1 MYKTEKANKIFL
13 FHILI
18 NSLVYFLFLI
28 KFVFLNIQKQIKDVM
43 SLKLKKVTNED
54 KSTQILKYLNP
65 EQLKA
70 VKHVHGPLLIIA
82 GAGSG
87 KTRVLTH
94 KIAYLLEQGVKP
106 YNILALT
113 FTNKAAN
120 EMKERISKLI
130 SGEATNQLW
139 AGTFHSIFARI
150 LRTEAEKIGYTSSF
164 SIYDTDDSLRV
175 IRRILADMGMSQ
187 QKFPPQGFRSR
198 ISQSKNKGQSWQQF
212 AKYADDPVAMN
223 TADIYRDYEKQLKQS
238 NAMDFDDL
246 LLNMV
251 ALLENNP
258 DILQKYQNR
267 FKFILVDEY
276 QDTNRTQYEV
286 LNLLAKSHKNI
297 AVVGDDAQSIYRWR
311 GAEIKNIL
319 DFQNF
324 YMNTNVIR
332 LEQNYRSTK
341 TIINAAGK
349 MIEKNT
355 RQIPKKLWTDNVDGE
370 LIEILACQDDRKEA
384 SKIVSILK
392 KKKEEEKLDYSDF
405 AVLYRTNS
413 QSLVL
418 ENAFR
423 RAKVPYLIVG
433 GISFY
438 KRKEVKDAMA
448 YLRLLVN
455 QDDDEALLRCINEP
469 PRGIGETSIKH
480 VVRYKNEHNISLYEA
495 FLNADQNSNLQN
507 RAKNAIRGFVEFIDS
522 YISEKDKMNPKEL
535 VINYI
540 EDTGMPEMYQEI
552 GTEDALDRWNNIQQ
566 IISDV
571 ATFFRDNPEATLEE
585 YLQETSL
592 MSDIDEKD
600 MSSDHV
606 KLMTMHAAK
615 GLEFPY
621 VFIAGMEEGLFP
633 LARTEMHPEEE
644 EEERRLF
651 YVGMTRAEQKLYLT
665 YANRRMR
672 FGETK
677 DCSPSPFLS
686 ELDKNFIKWNKSGA
700 STFRPPSKP
709 SSKFSRQKKFFD
721 DIPQKE
727 NYSQLPESEQGF
739 KKGDN
744 VKHPH
749 FGKGKIVAMNG
760 AGDKRQALV
769 QFINVGRKKLML
781 KYAKLELL

>member
-1 MYKTEKANKIFL
+1 MP
-13 FHILI
+13 
-18 NSLVYFLFLI
+18 
-28 KFVFLNIQKQIKDVM
+28 
-43 SLKLKKVTNED
+43 LKLKKIEEVNQG
-54 KSTQILKYLNP
+54 SQILISLNP
-65 EQLKA
+65 EQKKA
-70 VKHVHGPLLIIA
+70 VQHVYGPLLIIA

-94 KIAYLLEQGVKP
+94 RMAYLLEQGIKP

-130 SGEATNQLW
+130 SADATRQLW

-150 LRTEAEKIGYTSSF
+150 LRTEAPLIGYTSSF
-164 SIYDTDDSLRV
+164 SIYDTDDSLKV
-175 IRRILADMGMSQ
+175 IRRILSDMGLSQ

-198 ISQSKNKGQSWQQF
+198 ISQAKNKGQTWQEYSE
-212 AKYADDPVAMN
+212 AADNQIDMT
-223 TADIYRDYEKQLKQS
+223 TADVFKEYEKQLKSS
-238 NAMDFDDL
+238 NSMDFDDL
-246 LLNMV
+246 LINMV
-251 ALLENNP
+251 VLLENNP
-258 DILQKYQNR
+258 DILQKYQSR
-267 FKFILVDEY
+267 FKYILVDEY
-276 QDTNRTQYEV
+276 QDTNRTQYDV

-324 YMNTNVIR
+324 YVNTNVIR

-341 TIINAAGK
+341 TIIEAAGNV
-349 MIEKNT
+349 IAKNR
-355 RQIPKKLWTDNVDGE
+355 RQIPKKLWTENVQGE
-370 LIEILACQDDRKEA
+370 KIDIIQCQDDRNEA

-392 KKKEEEKLDYSDF
+392 KKKEEHKLDYGDF
-405 AVLYRTNS
+405 AVLYRINS

-423 RAKVPYLIVG
+423 RAKIPYLIIG

-455 QDDDEALLRCINEP
+455 QDDDQALLRCINEP
-469 PRGIGETSIKH
+469 PRGIGDTSIKH
-480 VVRYKNEHNISLYEA
+480 IVNYKNEHNITLYEA
-495 FLNADQNSNLQN
+495 FLNADKNAYLQN
-507 RAKNAIRGFVEFIDS
+507 RAKNAVSEFTTLIDDF
-522 YISEKDKMNPKEL
+522 IQKKEEMNTKEL
-535 VINYI
+535 VIDFI
-540 EDTGMPEMYQEI
+540 ESTGLPEMYKDI
-552 GTEDALDRWNNIQQ
+552 GTEDALDRWNNLQQ

-571 ATFFRDNPEATLEE
+571 ATYLRDKPEATLEE

-600 MSSDHV
+600 MTLDHV

-633 LARTEMHPEEE
+633 LSRAEMHPEEE

-651 YVGMTRAEQKLYLT
+651 YVGMTRAEQKLYLM
-665 YANRRMR
+665 YAKRRMR

-677 DCSPSPFLS
+677 DCTPSPFLK
-686 ELDKNFIKWNKSGA
+686 ELDKKYINWDKGTGGVFL
-700 STFRPPSKP
+700 PPSQASP
-709 SSKFSRQKKFFD
+709 KFKRQNSFFD
-721 DIPQKE
+721 DIPHKE
-727 NYSQLPESEQGF
+727 NYSQIPESELEI
-739 KKGDN
+739 KPGDN
-744 VKHPH
+744 VIHSH
-749 FGKGKIVAMNG
+749 FGKGKVVSLNG

-769 QFINVGRKKLML
+769 QFINVGRKRLML
-781 KYAKLELL
+781 KYAKLELNNSRT

>member
-1 MYKTEKANKIFL
+1 MA
-13 FHILI
+13 
-18 NSLVYFLFLI
+18 
-28 KFVFLNIQKQIKDVM
+28 
-43 SLKLKKVTNED
+43 LKLKKIKEEN
-54 KSTQILKYLNP
+54 KGSQILRFLNP

-70 VKHVHGPLLIIA
+70 VQHIHGPLLIIA

-94 KIAYLLEQGVKP
+94 RIAFLLEQGIKP

-130 SGEATNQLW
+130 SGDATRQLW

-150 LRTEAEKIGYTSSF
+150 LRTEAEYISYTPSF
-164 SIYDTDDSLRV
+164 SIYDTDDSLKI
-175 IRRILADMGMSQ
+175 IRRILADMGMSP
-187 QKFPPQGFRSR
+187 QKFPPQGFRAR
-198 ISQSKNKGQSWQQF
+198 ISQAKNRGQSWQE
-212 AKYADDPVAMN
+212 YAQSADNPTEMN
-223 TADIYRDYEKQLKQS
+223 TADIYKEYERQLKQS

-251 ALLENNP
+251 ILLENNP
-258 DILQKYQNR
+258 DILQKYQSR
-267 FKFILVDEY
+267 FKYILVDEY

-324 YMNTNVIR
+324 YKNTNVIR

-341 TIINAAGK
+341 IIIEAAGK

-355 RQIPKKLWTDNVDGE
+355 RQIPKKLWTDNVEGD
-370 LIEILACQDDRKEA
+370 LIEVLSCQDDRKEA

-392 KKKEEEKLDYSDF
+392 KKKEEEKLEFGDF
-405 AVLYRTNS
+405 AVLYRINS

-423 RAKVPYLIVG
+423 RAKIPYLIVG

-480 VVRYKNEHNISLYEA
+480 VINYKNEHNISLYEA
-495 FLNADQNSNLQN
+495 FLNADENPKLQN
-507 RAKNAIRGFVEFIDS
+507 RAKNAIRGFVEFIES
-522 YISEKDKMNPKEL
+522 YIDKKDDLNPKEL

-540 EDTGMPEMYQEI
+540 DDTGMPDMYREI

-571 ATFFRDNPEATLEE
+571 ATYFRDNTGASLEE

-600 MSSDHV
+600 MTLDHV

-633 LARTEMHPEEE
+633 LARSERNPEEE

-665 YANRRMR
+665 YAKKRMR
-672 FGETK
+672 FGEIK

-686 ELDKNFIKWNKSGA
+686 ELDKKYIKWEKA
-700 STFRPPSKP
+700 EKSTFRPPSKP
-709 SSKFSRQKKFFD
+709 SPRFSRQKTFFD
-721 DIPQKE
+721 DIPRKE

-739 KKGDN
+739 QVGDN

-749 FGKGKIVAMNG
+749 FGNGKIIAMNG

-781 KYAKLELL
+781 KYAKLELI